1 MKNSFLDLLHG
12 VVEKV
17 KQMNTANPNVKT
29 ADATIFESVKERF
42 QKSIAKPNVVTEEEY
57 CEDICEEIDQ
67 VQVENEADPN
77 VETADNSVF
86 EKMKA
91 ELDAIK
97 AQMAAEKAAAAAAA
111 AASTAPAEIPTPSAP
126 SSTVSTASNE
136 VMAMTNSMGGS
147 LALRAEP
154 HMGAATNQVRVPESS
169 LVKILEYSENSI
181 NLDGKDTRFVLVQFG
196 DQQGWIFESYL
207 NFN

>member
-91 ELDAIK
+91 ELEAIK
-97 AQMAAEKAAAAAAA
+97 AQMAAEKAKAAAG
-111 AASTAPAEIPTPSAP
+111 TAPTEIPTPAAP
-126 SSTVSTASNE
+126 SSTVSTSTTE

>member
-1 MKNSFLDLLHG
+1 MKNSFLDLLNG

-17 KQMNTANPNVKT
+17 KKLNDTNPNVKT
-29 ADATIFESVKERF
+29 ADASVFESVKNRF
-42 QKSIAKPNVVTEEEY
+42 QKSIAKPHVVTEEEY

-91 ELDAIK
+91 ELDALK
-97 AQMAAEKAAAAAAA
+97 AQMAAEKAKAAEAAN
-111 AASTAPAEIPTPSAP
+111 TAPVETPTPSAP
-126 SSTVSTASNE
+126 SSTVSTSATE

-154 HMGAATNQVRVPESS
+154 NMGAATNTVRVPESS
-169 LVKILEYSENSI
+169 LVKILEYSNNSI
-181 NLDGKDTRFVLVQFG
+181 NLDGKNTRFVLVQFG
-196 DQQGWIFESYL
+196 DQQGWLLESYL